1 MDICTV
7 TLVSGFKKLQDED
20 KQADLAEVITESG
33 SAFLMG
39 ENIGVTER
47 TGDVMRKERAFT
59 LVEILVVVV
68 LLGILAGVV
77 LPLVAG
83 SSISAKESALG
94 HDLQMLRRFVLIY
107 KTQHLEVGPGYLNG
121 DTTED
126 PTKEVFIDQMTK
138 SSNSAGQTADVGT
151 AGYERGPYLMKI
163 PVNPLNNKS
172 TVQML
177 RDDDDFPAN
186 ADDSDGWIYK
196 ASTSEVRS
204 DSIGTNDSGKPYY
217 DY

>member
-1 MDICTV
+1 M
-7 TLVSGFKKLQDED
+7 
-20 KQADLAEVITESG
+20 
-33 SAFLMG
+33 
-39 ENIGVTER
+39 
-47 TGDVMRKERAFT
+47 MRKERAFT

-107 KTQHLEVGPGYLNG
+107 KTQHREIGPGYPDG
-121 DTTED
+121 DTTQA
-126 PTKEVFIDQMTK
+126 PTELAFTEQMTM
-138 SSNSAGQTADVGT
+138 SSNPAGQTAAVGT
-151 AGYERGPYLMKI
+151 AGFVRGPYVMKF

-177 RDDDDFPAN
+177 DNAENFPAN
-186 ADDSDGWIYK
+186 ADNSHGWIYK

-217 DY
+217 EY